1 MSESDHVVR
10 AITQDGAFR
19 VVAVQATEMAREVVK
34 AQKAE
39 GASARVLA
47 EMVTGAVLVRESM
60 APDLRVQGILQG
72 GRTRVVADAYPDGGT
87 RGLVQGQAHIDLS
100 KGGVLQIMRSLHN
113 GSLQQGIVE
122 VGPSGNVSAALM
134 EYMQS
139 SEQVASFIAVGALV
153 EDGTVSA
160 AGGYLV
166 QLLPEVGRG
175 PLMVMT
181 ERLSD
186 FATIEQLMER
196 GDAAPERLLGELLFA
211 MPYDVVGRSPV
222 RFSCPC
228 SETRVM
234 ASLASLSRD
243 DIVELTRGTD
253 PLEIACDY
261 CRREYRILPEKL
273 KGLLEAN

>member
-19 VVAVQATEMAREVVK
+19 VVAVQATTMAREVAK
-34 AQKAE
+34 AQHAE
-39 GASARVLA
+39 GDSARILA

-60 APDLRVQGILQG
+60 APDLRVQSILQA

-87 RGLVQGQAHIDLS
+87 RGLVQGQAQLDLS
-100 KGGVLQIMRSLHN
+100 KGGVLQVMRSLHN

-122 VGPSGNVSAALM
+122 VGTAGNVSAALM

-139 SEQVASFIAVGALV
+139 SEQVASFIAVGAIV
-153 EDGTVSA
+153 RDAAVVA

-181 ERLSD
+181 QRLTD
-186 FATIEQLMER
+186 FATIEQLLEK
-196 GDAAPERLLGELLFA
+196 GDAGPERLLGEILYA
-211 MPYDVVGRSPV
+211 MPFDVVGRSPV

-228 SETRVM
+228 NETRVM
-234 ASLASLSRD
+234 ASLASLSRA
-243 DIVELTRGTD
+243 DIVSLMRGGE

-261 CRREYRILPEKL
+261 CRREYRINPEKL